1 MAKGKK
7 KTGCI
12 VAIIIFVLLIVAAVI
27 GLRMALSSVSSMM
40 NAKPYGEVK
49 VQNLSS
55 YVNVSGLVASS
66 ETISV
71 TSELQE
77 KIVKLNVKVG
87 DSVKKGDVL
96 CEFDSTELQAQFDKL
111 SASSDQAQDAEDYK
125 LSILRRNLNEAK
137 QEKTSSLNKA
147 QQAINAAEKR
157 RDEAYNTYNSNVN
170 TYNRLLDEIEE
181 ADEDDAIEL
190 QKQADALWEANQEL
204 YPLLSQYDEAV
215 TSAYNAYND
224 AKRLADQGIQAA
236 QDQIDSSK
244 YTVEDTSAS
253 EQLKK
258 LQEAIDNCSVVAES
272 DGVVTK
278 INVTE
283 GSAPVSPILMV
294 IENTNSLMI
303 RGKVDEA
310 DILRVEEGMVCEIKT
325 TATDQDIINGSVKRI
340 EKFISAADMESGN
353 PGYAVEISIDDPD
366 SKLLIGM
373 SANIKII
380 IDKVDQALSV
390 PYESIRG
397 GENEGYFVYAAE
409 PGEAEGT
416 VKVVKKPVETGFE
429 GDYYT
434 QITGGDLKEGD
445 IVFTGKYGDEIP
457 QEGSVIPDP
466 TLLNPAKDKSA
477 EDDG

>member
-181 ADEDDAIEL
+181 ADEDDAIAL

-283 GSAPVSPILMV
+283 GSAAVSPILMV
-294 IENTNSLMI
+294 IENTDSLMI

-416 VKVVKKPVETGFE
+416 VKVVKKSVETGFE